1 MIMLTK
7 EIFVDIITLYKQG
20 KSMRAIARELNISR
34 NTVKKYII
42 NPDSYPQYK
51 TRPMTK
57 SKLGPYQHYLHQRIE
72 AAKPHWI
79 PACVLFQE
87 IKDQGYPGGLTLVRN
102 YVAQFKA
109 NKNEP
114 VVRFETKPGQQL
126 QIDFTTIRRG
136 KSTLKAFVATLG
148 YSRATFVRFYD
159 NERTDAWIDGL
170 IESFYYFSG
179 VPEEVLCD
187 NAKALVIE
195 RDAYGEGKHRWNKNM
210 LDLSLAYGFKLK
222 ACRPYRA
229 KTKGKVERF
238 NHYLKNSFVVPLAA
252 SLNQVGLKLDCAT
265 ANGKIG
271 PWLENVAHQR
281 VHGTT
286 NEKPQDRLDNER
298 CHLSVIPKGL
308 QTKLYEDNLSS
319 MIPLVIPHESECIQ
333 HPISIYERYIGDTN
347 ASI

>member
-1 MIMLTK
+1 MVIMLTK
-7 EIFVDIITLYKQG
+7 EIFVDIITLHRQG
-20 KSMRAIARELNISR
+20 ESIRSIARKLNVSR
-34 NTVKKYII
+34 NTVKKYISS
-42 NPDSYPQYK
+42 PATYPQYK
-51 TRPMTK
+51 TRSITQY
-57 SKLGPYQHYLHQRIE
+57 KLDPYKNYIQQRIE

-79 PACVLFQE
+79 PACVIFQE
-87 IKDQGYPGGLTLVRN
+87 IKDQGYPGGITLVRD
-102 YVAQFKA
+102 YVAKFKVE
-109 NKNEP
+109 KNEP
-114 VVRFETKPGQQL
+114 TLRFETRPGQQL

-159 NERTDAWIDGL
+159 NERTETWIDGL
-170 IESFYYFSG
+170 IETFYYFGG

-195 RDAYGEGKHRWNKNM
+195 RDAYGEGKHRWNSNM

-252 SLNQVGLKLDCAT
+252 SLNQVGLKLDCAI
-265 ANGKIG
+265 ANGKVG

-281 VHGTT
+281 IHGTT

-298 CHLSVIPKGL
+298 NYLNAIPKGL
-308 QTKLYEDNLSS
+308 QVECSDGSS
-319 MIPLVIPHESECIQ
+319 AVIPLVIPHESECLQ
-333 HPISIYERYIGDTN
+333 HPISVYECFVGDMYV
-347 ASI
+347 AV